1 MEPSENR
8 NRFSRRTFLRLSGG
22 LTGVA
27 LLAACAPAGAPAA
40 TSSGEAAA
48 PAAGVTEI
56 TFMGWGG
63 AEEDEGVVAAI
74 DVFQQEQPNIKVT
87 WLHTPENYQE
97 KFLANIAA
105 GTPPDTAFIGS
116 GDFRTFVRDQ
126 VLMDI
131 TDQLEAD
138 TLVGADGYF
147 IEPQESQRCTHEGRW
162 YGIGSCWVAP
172 HIYYNADIFTEAG
185 IEPPS
190 NNPDEAWAWDKFVEV
205 AKQLTVDS
213 NGNHP
218 GDSGF
223 DPDNI
228 QRWGVHW
235 PTWWIPVGSAI
246 EANGGLWIDPET
258 ELLMLDQ
265 PEATQAIQNIADL
278 VLVHQVMPQ
287 ATAIEA
293 LGMSNAQMLEN
304 GRLAMAIDGS
314 WALAWIHKIAPTLG
328 TAALPAMQTT
338 ATVMQAH
345 LHSALAATQ
354 HPEEAWQW
362 VRFLSTPFYQT
373 QFCKIGLW
381 LPSQSALMTEEGL
394 QTWITEGVHPP
405 GYELIAT
412 EFLPRF
418 GKVVYQPVGWPRA
431 DAIVTPALDRVW
443 IGDATAAEAMAEA
456 VPQANQVLE
465 AEAQRG

>member
-1 MEPSENR
+1 MESNGNG

-27 LLAACAPAGAPAA
+27 LLAACAPATVPA
-40 TSSGEAAA
+40 TTGSGETAA

-63 AEEDEGVVAAI
+63 AEEDEGVRAAI
-74 DVFQQEQPNIKVT
+74 EVFQQEQPNIKVT

-116 GDFRTFVRDQ
+116 GDFRTLVRDR

-138 TLVGADGYF
+138 PLVGADGYF
-147 IEPQESQRCTHEGRW
+147 IEPQERQRCTVKGRW

-190 NNPDEAWAWDKFVEV
+190 NDPDEAWPWDKFVEV
-205 AKQLTVDS
+205 AKQLTVDT

-228 QRWGVHW
+228 ARWGVHW
-235 PTWWIPVGSAI
+235 PTWWIPIGSAV
-246 EANGGLWIDPET
+246 EANGGYWIDPET

-265 PEATQAIQNIADL
+265 PEATEALQRIADL

-287 ATAIEA
+287 ATAMQA

-314 WALAWIHKIAPTLG
+314 WALAWIHKIEPTLG
-328 TAALPAMQTT
+328 TAALPAMKTT
-338 ATVMQAH
+338 ATIMQAH

-354 HPEEAWQW
+354 HPDEAWQW

-418 GKVVYQPVGWPRA
+418 GRVVYQPVGWPRA

-456 VPQANQVLE
+456 VPQANAVLQAE
-465 AEAQRG
+465 AERG